1 MDIDQLGL
9 EDEAKQALQSYIDS
23 EAKKA
28 ALPLIEAEVSGLKN
42 KNSELLGKLKEQ
54 QTLAE
59 TLKAQQTQAAEESVP
74 KEYKE
79 YVQSLEKTTETLR
92 SELNDFKKQ
101 QEVAKMRERAV
112 KLAASLTK
120 DPRKGDLLQKEAMAR
135 LTLVEGEVKV
145 LDDHGQVSAMTMDE
159 LEGSLRHNLDFLV
172 DGSQAQGGGAVR
184 SEGEAQKPMEMS
196 RDEFRSQSPAQKM
209 DFIKSGGTIIE

>member
-1 MDIDQLGL
+1 MDLDQLGL
-9 EDEAKQALQSYIDS
+9 EDDAKQAIQSYIDE
-23 EAKKA
+23 EAKKRA
-28 ALPLIEAEVSGLKN
+28 QPLVDAEVTGLKN

-54 QTLAE
+54 QALAE
-59 TLKAQQTQAAEESVP
+59 TLKAEQAQAAEESVP
-74 KEYKE
+74 REYKE

-92 SELNDFKKQ
+92 SELNDFKRQ

-112 KLAASLTK
+112 KLAAGLTK
-120 DPRKGDLLQKEAMAR
+120 DTRKGDLLQKEVMER

-145 LDDHGQVSAMTMDE
+145 LDEHGQVSAMTMEE
-159 LEGSLRHNLDFLV
+159 LEGSIRQNLDFLV

-196 RDEFRSQSPAQKM
+196 RDEFRSQSPAEKM

>member
-1 MDIDQLGL
+1 MDIEQLGL
-9 EDEAKQALQSYIDS
+9 EDETKQALQSYID
-23 EAKKA
+23 EQAKKA
-28 ALPLIEAEVSGLKN
+28 ALPLIESEVAGLKN

-54 QTLAE
+54 QALAE
-59 TLKAQQTQAAEESVP
+59 TLKAQQAQAAEESVP

>member
-1 MDIDQLGL
+1 MDLDQLGL
-9 EDEAKQALQSYIDS
+9 EDDTKEALLSFIDE
-23 EAKKA
+23 EAKKR
-28 ALPLIEAEVSGLKN
+28 ALPLVESEVTGLKN

-59 TLKAQQTQAAEESVP
+59 TLTAQQAQAAEESVP

-101 QEVAKMRERAV
+101 QELAKVRERAV
-112 KLAASLTK
+112 KLAAGLTK

-145 LDDHGQVSAMTMDE
+145 LDDHGQVSAMTMEE
-159 LEGSLRHNLDFLV
+159 LEGSIRHNLDFLV

-184 SEGEAQKPMEMS
+184 SEGEAQKPNEMS
-196 RDEFRSQSPAQKM
+196 GDEWRAMSSM
-209 DFIKSGGTIIE
+209 DKALFLKNGGTLID

>member
-1 MDIDQLGL
+1 MDLDQLGL
-9 EDEAKQALQSYIDS
+9 EDDAKQALLSFIDE
-23 EAKKA
+23 EAKKRA
-28 ALPLIEAEVSGLKN
+28 QPLVESEVTGLKN

-59 TLKAQQTQAAEESVP
+59 TLKAQQAQAAEESVP

-101 QEVAKMRERAV
+101 QELAKVRERAV

-120 DPRKGDLLQKEAMAR
+120 DTRKGDLLQKEVMSR

-145 LDDHGQVSAMTMDE
+145 LDDHGQVSAMTMEE
-159 LEGSLRHNLDFLV
+159 LEGSIRQNLDFLV

-196 RDEFRSQSPAQKM
+196 RDEFRSQSPAEKM
-209 DFIKSGGTIIE
+209 DFIKGGGTIIE

>member
-9 EDEAKQALQSYIDS
+9 EDETKQALQSYID
-23 EAKKA
+23 EQAKKA

-54 QTLAE
+54 QALAE
-59 TLKAQQTQAAEESVP
+59 TLKAQQAQAAEESVP